1 MRNTQD
7 KYMEYTEQWKTRTRT
22 HLQALSKADNEPKS
36 VLGGKLFHTFKII
49 CVTEYQVELEAS
61 QF

>member
-49 CVTEYQVELEAS
+49 CVTEY
-61 QF
+61 